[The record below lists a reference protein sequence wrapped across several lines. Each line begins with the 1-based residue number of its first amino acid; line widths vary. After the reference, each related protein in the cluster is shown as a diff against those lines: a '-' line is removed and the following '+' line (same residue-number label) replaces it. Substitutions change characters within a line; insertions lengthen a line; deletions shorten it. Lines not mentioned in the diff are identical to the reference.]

1 MIELLSVYLRFSD
14 SQALDGADLLVEKGE
29 CLALT
34 GPSGAGKTSLLR
46 VIAGLE
52 TPDSGGVIIA
62 GKSCSSRD
70 SFVPPGRRGIGFV
83 FQQPA
88 LWPHLSL
95 YSNVAY
101 GLDHPR
107 SAEGKRRTR
116 TLLDKLGLVGLE
128 GRKPHQLSGGEA
140 QRASIARALAPEPE
154 ILLLDEPFT
163 ALDGPLKQ
171 RVIDLLKEEAEKN
184 STTMIVAVHDEE
196 AGKKFCKTVAK
207 MSLGRVVFQGSWNV
221 LKRGGESAEEGGR
234 P

>member
-1 MIELLSVYLRFSD
+1 MIEMLSVSLSFDGSP
-14 SQALDGADLLVEKGE
+14 ALDGAGLAVEKGE
-29 CLALT
+29 RLALT

-52 TPDSGGVIIA
+52 KPNSGRVTIG
-62 GKSCSSRD
+62 GKACSSD
-70 SFVPPGRRGIGFV
+70 GLFVAPGRRGIGFV
-83 FQQPA
+83 FQEPA

-95 YSNVAY
+95 YSNIAY

-107 SAEGKRRTR
+107 SPEGKRRTV
-116 TLLDKLGLVGLE
+116 TLLKKLGLAGLE

-140 QRASIARALAPEPE
+140 QRTAIARALAPEPE

-171 RVIDLLKEEAEKN
+171 RVIDLLKEETEKN

-196 AGKKFCKTVAK
+196 AAKKLCDTVAK
-207 MSLGRVVFQGSWNV
+207 MSLGRVVFQGSW
-221 LKRGGESAEEGGR
+221 KGPETGMETTGEGGR